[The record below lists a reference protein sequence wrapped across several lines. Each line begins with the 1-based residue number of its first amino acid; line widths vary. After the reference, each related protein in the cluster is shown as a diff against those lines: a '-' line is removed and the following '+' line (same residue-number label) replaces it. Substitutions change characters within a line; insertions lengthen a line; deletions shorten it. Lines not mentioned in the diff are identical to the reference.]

1 MVTVK
6 LWREINTFDPLKD
19 GNFDVDGTVY
29 FISQVRNKSV
39 EEVENMAIDDLLPEF
54 IECVKEVNSK
64 VFSKLDKMPKNAV
77 RDGE

>member
-1 MVTVK
+1 M
-6 LWREINTFDPLKD
+6 KD